1 MRRRAVLSIAR
12 SLRNE
17 TSSVGESITC
27 GTQYVRQL
35 TAIGIN
41 TVPISQNTPKNAVG
55 HSSLDF
61 ITGTKPGARSFASS
75 PGWES
80 TLYPESEL
88 EIGCP
93 APDFSLEGIL
103 WLVIHRNYSFD

>member
-1 MRRRAVLSIAR
+1 MRKRAVLSIAR

-17 TSSVGESITC
+17 SKSVGESITC

-35 TAIGIN
+35 TSIGIN
-41 TVPISQNTPKNAVG
+41 TVPSSQNTPRNFG
-55 HSSLDF
+55 GYGSLEF
-61 ITGTKPGARSFASS
+61 ISGRKPGARSFASS
-75 PGWES
+75 PGWEN

-93 APDFSLEGIL
+93 APDFSLEGKL
-103 WLVIHRNYSFD
+103 WLETHCNNWFD